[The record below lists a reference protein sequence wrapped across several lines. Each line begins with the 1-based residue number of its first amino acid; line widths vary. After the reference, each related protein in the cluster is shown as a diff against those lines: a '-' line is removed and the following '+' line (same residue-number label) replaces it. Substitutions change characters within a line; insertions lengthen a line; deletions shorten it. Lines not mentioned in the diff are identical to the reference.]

1 MKTAQRE
8 HRYGSK
14 RRQEII
20 GRILAYII
28 VSAGAIVFLIPF
40 LWMVSTSLKPPH
52 EVYLFPPK
60 WIPSQFIW
68 RNYAVIFRL
77 LPVGRF
83 MWNSVILSVGSTVG
97 TILSCALVAFAFA
110 RLRFRGSNLLFIIL
124 LVTMMLPGQVT
135 MVPLYMIFAKL
146 GWINTYRPLI
156 VPAFFG
162 NAYFIFLLRQ
172 FYTTIPR
179 ELDDAARVDGCGI
192 NGIFTRIILPLSK
205 PALGI
210 VGIFSFTGMWNDF
223 MGPLIYVTDME
234 KFPIALGLRAFQGF
248 RTVQWEL
255 LMAASVL
262 ALIPVLVLFFI
273 AQKYYIQGIV
283 VSGVKG

>member
-135 MVPLYMIFAKL
+135 MVPL
-146 GWINTYRPLI
+146 
-156 VPAFFG
+156 
-162 NAYFIFLLRQ
+162 
-172 FYTTIPR
+172 
-179 ELDDAARVDGCGI
+179 
-192 NGIFTRIILPLSK
+192 
-205 PALGI
+205 
-210 VGIFSFTGMWNDF
+210 
-223 MGPLIYVTDME
+223 
-234 KFPIALGLRAFQGF
+234 
-248 RTVQWEL
+248 
-255 LMAASVL
+255 
-262 ALIPVLVLFFI
+262 
-273 AQKYYIQGIV
+273 
-283 VSGVKG
+283 